1 MSKELAKAD
10 APRHVRVLLLGGT
23 IACFINEK
31 GESTVVNIADYV
43 KTFHALDDAV
53 RISVKSFS
61 RLDGYETKITDLVNV
76 SKELKRTL
84 REDAVDGIVVVMGT
98 NVMEEAAF
106 SINLLIR
113 TDTPIVF
120 TGAMRIPEARSAD
133 GAGNLVSAIAAAAS
147 GACREL
153 GAIVVFND
161 EIHSADYVR
170 KLHPL
175 NLGAFGSEFPLGYI
189 AEGTPSVR
197 TRPVRRLMPWL
208 EVKTPPKDVL
218 LYSSYL
224 GDTGKLLDCVEAMGY
239 DGVVVEGTGGG
250 SVAEWVF
257 ERLERIHAR
266 MPVVMATRIGAGDV
280 MTGTYGNDYGMPRYC
295 IEHGYLMAG
304 QLDGRKAR
312 LLLTFL
318 LISECTPEQIAESF
332 RMYSKAYI
340 PGAGGK

>member
-1 MSKELAKAD
+1 MPDLSKDAASGK
-10 APRHVRVLLLGGT
+10 APRHVRILLLGGT
-23 IACFINEK
+23 IACFVNED
-31 GESTVVNIADYV
+31 GVSTVADLAEYV
-43 KTFHALDDAV
+43 KTFHEFDGAV

-61 RLDGYETKITDLVNV
+61 RLGGYETKISDLVNV
-76 SKELKRTL
+76 AQELKRTL

-106 SINLLIR
+106 SINLLVQ

-147 GACREL
+147 DACRGL
-153 GAIVVFND
+153 GVVVAFND
-161 EIHSADYVR
+161 AIHSADYVR

-175 NLGAFGSEFPLGYI
+175 NPGAFGSEFPLGYI
-189 AEGTPSVR
+189 AEGVPSIR
-197 TRPVRRLMPWL
+197 TRPIRRLMPWL
-208 EVKTPPKDVL
+208 EVKTPSKDVL
-218 LYSSYL
+218 LYTSYL
-224 GDTGKLLDCVEAMGY
+224 GDTGKLLDCVEALGY

-257 ERLERIHAR
+257 ERLERIHTR
-266 MPVVMATRIGAGDV
+266 MPVVMATRIGTGDV
-280 MTGTYGNDYGMPRYC
+280 MTGTYGNGFGMPQYC
-295 IEHGYLMAG
+295 VEHGYLMSG

-318 LISECTPEQIAESF
+318 LMSKCTPEQIAQSF
-332 RMYSKAYI
+332 YMYSKAYI
-340 PGAGGK
+340 PQ